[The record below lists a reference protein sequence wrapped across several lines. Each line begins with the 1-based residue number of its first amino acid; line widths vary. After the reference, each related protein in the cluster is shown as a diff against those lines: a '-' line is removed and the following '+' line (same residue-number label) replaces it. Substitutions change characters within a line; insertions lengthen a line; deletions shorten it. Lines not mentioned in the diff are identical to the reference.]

1 MVAVQFCAVGAL
13 VSAALAQQV
22 PVAVPS
28 SSELAGT
35 YLWQC
40 GDLKVPTACAIT
52 HEGLVAV
59 ADAAGEVVGLS
70 AADGSVRW
78 RTSSAGN
85 EKLLNPAGIAVCLDG
100 SLLVSDARRGR
111 VDRFD
116 ADGNWKAR
124 FAPTVALAAPT
135 SIAVGTLKD
144 SKTGCVAVVD
154 EAVHEIVVLSVD
166 GDEICRILRDRM
178 TMKDGSRAW
187 PSHLAFV
194 GGGLLAVSSTQSHQI
209 FVIDIAQVQGGAA
222 SAPVL
227 PPTLSTLSTWGG
239 RGPFPGLFNQ
249 PMGIAFDE
257 GWLWIADE
265 FNHRIARQSCN
276 DKSRGEGKLAYGQH
290 AVFPRAG
297 EGAVHYPVAIAVA
310 HDVAMGSTRGPLA
323 VVCEPFERRVQA
335 FVPSALEEPADL
347 RLILPKLEGV
357 QSHFGGAAAIAG
369 SRGGERLFLHDPES
383 ATIVVFDLSR
393 AEPVH
398 VSTLSSAGS
407 KPHESGRIDAMVAL
421 RSGHRLL
428 VADGANRRLALWEL
442 TPPPKEVIFEPFMG
456 RLVKTRSYARLEL
469 APDALIVS
477 LAQDFQERIFA
488 LCADGPRIV
497 TLDPTLRSATTHP
510 ITAPDTSARAVAI
523 ACAEDG
529 SVGVLFDAPAAICQ
543 YRFEADKWVAA
554 GTLKL
559 ESVVHGRNLA
569 AGAAGEWWVVD
580 DGNDCVIV
588 THGEAASTRVGTR
601 GVADGAFWLPA
612 ACARDANGSMY
623 VVDSGNH
630 RCQRFSARGIWQ
642 STFSLGRTY
651 TRARTAD
658 EVLKVRKS
666 PAAATPRGP
675 NR

>member
-1 MVAVQFCAVGAL
+1 MVAVQFCAISAF

-35 YLWQC
+35 YLWSC
-40 GDLKVPTACAIT
+40 SELKVPMGCAIT
-52 HEGLVAV
+52 HDGLVAV

-78 RTSSAGN
+78 RASTAGS
-85 EKLLNPAGIAVCLDG
+85 ERLLNPAGIAVLSDG
-100 SLLVSDARRGR
+100 SLLVTDVRRGR
-111 VDRFD
+111 VDRFG
-116 ADGNWKAR
+116 ADGSWKAR
-124 FAPTVALAAPT
+124 FAPAVALAAPT
-135 SIAVGTLKD
+135 SIAVGTLSD
-144 SKTGCVAVVD
+144 AKTECVAVVD
-154 EAVHEIVVLSVD
+154 EAVHEIVLLSTD
-166 GDEICRILRDRM
+166 GNEICRVMRDRLL
-178 TMKDGSRAW
+178 MKDGSHAL
-187 PSHLAFV
+187 PSHVAFV
-194 GGGLLAVSSTQSHQI
+194 GSGLLAVSSTQSHQI
-209 FVIDIAQVQGGAA
+209 FVVEVAQQSGVAPTARID
-222 SAPVL
+222 APR
-227 PPTLSTLSTWGG
+227 TSTWGG

-249 PMGIAFDE
+249 PMGIAFDG

-265 FNHRIARQSCN
+265 FNHRVARQSCT

-335 FVPSALEEPADL
+335 FVPSALEEPADV

-357 QSHFGGAAAIAG
+357 QSHFGGAATIAG

-393 AEPVH
+393 AEPAH
-398 VSTLSSAGS
+398 VSTLSGAGT

-421 RSGHRLL
+421 RSGQRLL

-442 TPPPKEVIFEPFMG
+442 TPPPKDVIFEPFMG
-456 RLVKTRSYARLEL
+456 RLVKTRAYARLDL
-469 APDALIVS
+469 ASDATIVS
-477 LAQDFQERIFA
+477 LAQDAQERIFA
-488 LCADGPRIV
+488 LCPDGPRIV
-497 TLDPTLRSATTHP
+497 TLDRSLRRATTHP
-510 ITAPDTSARAVAI
+510 ITAPDTTARAVAI
-523 ACAEDG
+523 ACADDG
-529 SVGVLFDAPAAICQ
+529 SVGVLFDSPAVICQ
-543 YRFEADKWVAA
+543 YRFEADQWVAA
-554 GTLKL
+554 GTVKL
-559 ESVVHGRNLA
+559 DSVVHGRNLA
-569 AGAAGEWWVVD
+569 AGAPGEWWVVD
-580 DGNDCVIV
+580 DASDTVVV
-588 THGEAASTRVGTR
+588 THGDATPTRVGSR

-612 ACARDANGSMY
+612 ACARDANGAMY

-630 RCQRFSARGIWQ
+630 RSQRFSADGVWQ
-642 STFSLGRTY
+642 MTFSLGRTY

-658 EVLKVRKS
+658 EVLKVRKK
-666 PAAATPRGP
+666 PTAATPRGP